1 MNTLFNQAIIKPR
14 ILNLLPFV
22 PAIFILLLAGCEQKE
37 TVDPI
42 VQKDRIE
49 LINDEEELNRD
60 LVLLNDTIEVRNIN
74 AHPGGRIAANFDLI
88 LVAEVHSP
96 SVDEYQLQS
105 TAVALDCEKALVSFN
120 VAGNPY
126 KGGIKVL
133 SIKDKISVTSFV
145 RFYDADIHNLNFF
158 ENEVFV
164 ATGTSNTVND
174 QTAVLEIFGINENQ
188 LNIDNAPR
196 IGLGSYAA
204 NSVQTSGDYI
214 YVTTGDNENVGGG
227 VYKVGMV
234 SHQVESNLDLH
245 DARWL
250 DIHDQDLY
258 VLQGTPGKYSV
269 VDQNT
274 FTLKNEVNV
283 NGMEIPEAKS
293 TIEIHGNMAFI
304 AAGSAGVQIFNI
316 SDHTLIGEI
325 PVPDPSN
332 PDMLT
337 NAVAYD
343 KCLLFISNGAGGV
356 YVAKVLTDV
365 NDNATTCETVL
376 LGYLDFDSLASV
388 NHIAFKGDYLF
399 IAAGLEGI
407 KIVKVVRN

>member
-1 MNTLFNQAIIKPR
+1 MNTLFNQAVIKPR

-105 TAVALDCEKALVSFN
+105 TAVALDCEKALISFN

-145 RFYDADIHNLNFF
+145 KFYDADIHNLNFF

-316 SDHTLIGEI
+316 NDHALIGEI